1 MLMLLLLQVLIQQHS
16 QLLTSAVTQF
26 GREFY
31 PAPEHHRSPPPVSLF
46 NPANQIPSPHHLHGP
61 AVYGEEH
68 SALKIPPENSLA

>member
-1 MLMLLLLQVLIQQHS
+1 MLLLLQVLMQQHS

-31 PAPEHHRSPPPVSLF
+31 PVPEHHRSPPPDSLF
-46 NPANQIPSPHHLHGP
+46 NPANQIPSLHHLHGP

>member
-1 MLMLLLLQVLIQQHS
+1 MASSTQFALTLIA
-16 QLLTSAVTQF
+16 LTLFQFLTVTQF

-31 PAPEHHRSPPPVSLF
+31 PVPEHHSSPPPVLLY
-46 NPANQIPSPHHLHGP
+46 NPANQMPSPHHLHGP